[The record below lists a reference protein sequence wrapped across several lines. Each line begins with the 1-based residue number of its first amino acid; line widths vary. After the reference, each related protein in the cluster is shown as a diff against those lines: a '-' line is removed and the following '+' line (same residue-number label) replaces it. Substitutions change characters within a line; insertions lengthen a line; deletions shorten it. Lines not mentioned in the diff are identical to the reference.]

1 MRRIIPTAEMRIIS
15 SSLSGRTAVQAIGTE
30 QTRVFYNRMFR
41 ERALERRA
49 RQEPL
54 DDRLQITAPHE
65 WLMVG
70 GLVLVVVTLALYGTL
85 VRVDRSVSYDAAL
98 VVPGAAPAR
107 PEAVALVSPADAV
120 RLNAGDSAQVRVGGP
135 GGDERVIPGQVVEVS
150 AGLESPPGWLS
161 DQVSAIP
168 RQPHMVRVA
177 LDLQASDPPV
187 AAAGDVSVRIVLGR
201 EPLVRL
207 LVPRS
212 AG

>member
-1 MRRIIPTAEMRIIS
+1 MRIIS
-15 SSLSGRTAVQAIGTE
+15 SSLYGRTAVQAIGTE
-30 QTRVFYNRMFR
+30 QTGVFYNRMFR
-41 ERALERRA
+41 ERALERRG

-107 PEAVALVSPADAV
+107 PEAVALVSPADAA
-120 RLNAGDSAQVRVGGP
+120 RLRVGDRAQVRIGGP

-150 AGLESPPGWLS
+150 AGLDSPPEWLS

-168 RQPHMVRVA
+168 RQPHLVRVA
-177 LDLQASDPPV
+177 LDQQGAGPPV
-187 AAAGDVSVRIVLGR
+187 DSAGGASLRIVLGR
-201 EPLVRL
+201 EALVSL